1 MRWPLVAT
9 ALVALAAP
17 AHATVLGG
25 GLADTDCTVGFGG
38 VTATAADS
46 IVMCVDGDPTCD
58 VDGAVNGS
66 CRFQVRICTRLPD
79 PNCTPRDVTSLAVAG
94 IPLDTPGAG
103 RTCGA
108 FDTVDVPLGSA
119 VGETLIA
126 SGDSGVVDVDYLNLC
141 CAPAATTAD
150 AVACAVEIDPSVAGC
165 GQLAVGFTNELAKVR
180 TLVDQA
186 TGDPGQALAAAR
198 RAAHVLGRMHSYARR
213 LGKNDVCGFS
223 LGLVVSEAQDVLQ
236 HLKQT
241 LRAEKRATASG
252 AR

>member
-1 MRWPLVAT
+1 MRWTLVAT
-9 ALVALAAP
+9 ALVAFAAR

-25 GLADTDCTVGFGG
+25 GLPDTDCTVGFGG
-38 VTATAADS
+38 VTATAGDS
-46 IVMCVDGDPTCD
+46 IVMCADGDPACD
-58 VDGAVNGS
+58 ADGAVNGS
-66 CRFQVRICTRLPD
+66 CRFQVRICTHLPD
-79 PNCTPRDVTSLAVAG
+79 PECTPRDVTSLAVAG
-94 IPLDTPGAG
+94 ISLDTPGGG

-108 FDTVDVPLGSA
+108 FSTADVPLGSA

-141 CAPAATTAD
+141 CTSAATTAA

-165 GQLAVGFTNELAKVR
+165 GRLSVAFTNELAKVR

-186 TGDPGQALAAAR
+186 TADPDHALADARHAAR
-198 RAAHVLGRMHSYARR
+198 VLGRMHSYARR

-223 LGLVVSEAQDVLQ
+223 LGLVMSEAQNVLQ
-236 HLKQT
+236 HLERT

-252 AR
+252 AP